1 MNKFLFTTQIDERV
15 GLQNLNI
22 IKPQDIGVDST
33 ASWIVTPD
41 YLKNNEETVISFVKV
56 LYKAMDYRMQN
67 LDETITNV
75 SDLIGL
81 DVATVYQEKY
91 SSDWMDSE
99 KMKSMINDGKI
110 TNIYQKQ
117 AEYFVENNRLN
128 SEPVPVEQYIRVD
141 IIERAIN

>member
-1 MNKFLFTTQIDERV
+1 MNKFLFT
-15 GLQNLNI
+15 
-22 IKPQDIGVDST
+22 
-33 ASWIVTPD
+33 
-41 YLKNNEETVISFVKV
+41 
-56 LYKAMDYRMQN
+56 
-67 LDETITNV
+67 
-75 SDLIGL
+75 
-81 DVATVYQEKY
+81 EKY